1 MSAYLFIAI
10 FIVVIF
16 AGDAAYRWW
25 RQNQWKWRSR
35 DDDDD
40 GPATS

>member
-10 FIVVIF
+10 VIVVIF
-16 AGDAAYRWW
+16 AVDAARRWW
-25 RQNQWKWRSR
+25 RQNQWKWRPR